1 MLSAIARLTA
11 NKLRNVPKKNNINS
25 LSFNH
30 FFRQQ
35 YNNFHIIKNTFT
47 NNSRD
52 NKASIYG
59 ALSIIAGA
67 VVLLSSS
74 TECLKAESQEE
85 NNIQDDDLN
94 FIQYSGSE
102 KNNDN
107 TKNLIKNKRRKSG
120 LQKISKFDNNE
131 SNDGTNRRSWKEC
144 SDASCYLTIGP
155 RKHMED
161 EYHISKDGTF
171 FAIYDGHGGDQVSKY
186 LKDQFYNIYKKII
199 DGQQPFLGLT
209 SFGKDYK
216 DALLKTFQ
224 EIQKEIFNENDLDH
238 VGSTCVGVL
247 LTGSSIWSFNVG
259 DSRAVLCRDGK
270 AIDLTLDHKPND
282 AKEKQRILQLGGYVS
297 WDGYLD
303 EHGRPVPGH
312 GCYRVNGNLAMSRAV
327 GDKYETPYVHGIP
340 DIKEFERKYTQD
352 KFIIIASDGL
362 WDVMTSQEAVDFVR
376 RNTVK
381 IGPLQLNRS
390 RNNKSGDAKSKFM
403 NGTWTTS
410 INALLSEKNDSDASK
425 KNGNNGS
432 PKSRISIKRRRE
444 IMSQL
449 LVEEAM
455 NRKTQDNTTVIVV
468 WLQ

>member
-1 MLSAIARLTA
+1 MC
-11 NKLRNVPKKNNINS
+11 NS
-25 LSFNH
+25 CF
-30 FFRQQ
+30 
-35 YNNFHIIKNTFT
+35 
-47 NNSRD
+47 
-52 NKASIYG
+52 
-59 ALSIIAGA
+59 
-67 VVLLSSS
+67 V
-74 TECLKAESQEE
+74 C
-85 NNIQDDDLN
+85 
-94 FIQYSGSE
+94 
-102 KNNDN
+102 
-107 TKNLIKNKRRKSG
+107 
-120 LQKISKFDNNE
+120 
-131 SNDGTNRRSWKEC
+131 
-144 SDASCYLTIGP
+144 
-155 RKHMED
+155 
-161 EYHISKDGTF
+161 
-171 FAIYDGHGGDQVSKY
+171 
-186 LKDQFYNIYKKII
+186 
-199 DGQQPFLGLT
+199 
-209 SFGKDYK
+209 
-216 DALLKTFQ
+216 
-224 EIQKEIFNENDLDH
+224 
-238 VGSTCVGVL
+238 
-247 LTGSSIWSFNVG
+247 
-259 DSRAVLCRDGK
+259 K